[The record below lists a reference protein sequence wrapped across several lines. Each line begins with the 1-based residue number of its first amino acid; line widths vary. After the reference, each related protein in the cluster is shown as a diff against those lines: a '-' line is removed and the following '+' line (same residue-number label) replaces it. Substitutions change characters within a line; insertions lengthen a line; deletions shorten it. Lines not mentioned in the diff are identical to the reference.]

1 MAFGTISPNSG
12 VSHRSQVHCPTK
24 SESQSLKLFR
34 GVAPRSH
41 RRAVALIVCLLFC
54 AAAAQVQHADEDR
67 VKAAYLYNFA
77 KFVEWPAASFSGAD
91 SPTII
96 CSVGDD
102 RLAEVLQQT
111 VRGKQ
116 TKGRPVEA
124 RQVSSEEQ
132 FKSCHILLIAFRD
145 KEHISQILR
154 SVQSA
159 GVLTVGQSAEFIRL
173 GGMINLLRNDSNLE
187 LEINPTAAEDAGL
200 KISSRLLAVSRV
212 VAAPH
217 GGGNSS

>member
-1 MAFGTISPNSG
+1 MAFKTTSPNSA
-12 VSHRSQVHCPTK
+12 VSHRSRVHCPTK
-24 SESQSLKLFR
+24 FERQSLKLLR

-41 RRAVALIVCLLFC
+41 RRAVAVIVCLLFY
-54 AAAAQVQHADEDR
+54 AAAAQVQHSDEDR

-77 KFVEWPAASFSGAD
+77 KFVEWPAASFSGPD

-96 CSVGDD
+96 CSVGDE

-124 RQVSSEEQ
+124 GQVSREEQ
-132 FKSCHILLIAFRD
+132 FRSCHILLIAFRD
-145 KEHISQILR
+145 KEHISQILH
-154 SVQSA
+154 SVKSA
-159 GVLTVGQSAEFIRL
+159 SVLTVGQSDEFIPL
-173 GGMINLLRNDSNLE
+173 GGMINLVRNDSNLE
-187 LEINPTAAEDAGL
+187 LAINPTAAEDASL

-212 VAAPH
+212 VAVPH